1 MAVAVPCSDGIAVAL
16 RVGMG
21 TDTAPDIGHLRREHG
36 VDVQRIHQDPDNYI
50 PVVPELTL
58 NTISHYCK

>member
-36 VDVQRIHQDPDNYI
+36 VDVQRIHQDPDHQPEGKNSIDKNLFTI
-50 PVVPELTL
+50 P
-58 NTISHYCK
+58 